1 MAHDHHFVAV
11 KTRHA
16 AENGSIIGVTAI
28 TMNFAPLRENA
39 LDVVER
45 IRPLRVPRQ
54 FGFFPG
60 AEMCGHLFAQ
70 ELNAF
75 LKLLNLA
82 VCALVLSVE

>member
-1 MAHDHHFVAV
+1 MAHDHHFFAV

-16 AENGSIIGVTAI
+16 AENGSIIGVAAI
-28 TMNFAPLRENA
+28 AVNFAPIGKNA

-45 IRPLRVPRQ
+45 IRPLRVPGQ

-60 AEMCGHLFAQ
+60 AEMGGHLFAQ